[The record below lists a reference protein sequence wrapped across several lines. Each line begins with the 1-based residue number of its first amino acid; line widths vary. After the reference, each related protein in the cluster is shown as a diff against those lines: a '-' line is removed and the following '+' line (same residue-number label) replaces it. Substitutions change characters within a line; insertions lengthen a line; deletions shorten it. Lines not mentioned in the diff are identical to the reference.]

1 MTSRFVLVALTVLA
15 PAAIGCAGSPVAPF
29 NTMPQAQIT
38 AYRLQNYDPP
48 AAATPAPAT
57 GLPAVGIP
65 GVPPEIQA
73 WLNQGAAGLRQ
84 LIPPGMQIPGLTLP
98 GLTPTPAPTAADQT
112 PRFHG
117 FRILGSTQVFDSD
130 TKDKLAKA
138 LGTSDNFEQ
147 GQGCMYAEMGI
158 SFSPSPG
165 APPDDILVSFSCR
178 QVASFNF
185 MWPHSGT
192 AMKSKTVEQL
202 AEIVHRI
209 WPSLQ
214 Q

>member
-1 MTSRFVLVALTVLA
+1 MTSRFGLIALAILA
-15 PAAIGCAGSPVAPF
+15 PAAVGCAGSPAAPF
-29 NTMPQAQIT
+29 NAMPQAQIT
-38 AYRLQNYDPP
+38 AYRLQNYEPP
-48 AAATPAPAT
+48 AQAAATPASP
-57 GLPAVGIP
+57 LPAVGIP

-84 LIPPGMQIPGLTLP
+84 LIPPGMQIPGLNLP
-98 GLTPTPAPTAADQT
+98 GLTPTPAPAAAVDQT

-117 FRILGSTQVFDSD
+117 FRILGQTQVFDSD

-138 LGTSDNFEQ
+138 LGTGDNFEQ

-158 SFSPSPG
+158 SFSPTPG

-185 MWPHSGT
+185 MWPHQGT
-192 AMKSKTVEQL
+192 SMKSKTVEQL

-209 WPSLQ
+209 WPS
-214 Q
+214 